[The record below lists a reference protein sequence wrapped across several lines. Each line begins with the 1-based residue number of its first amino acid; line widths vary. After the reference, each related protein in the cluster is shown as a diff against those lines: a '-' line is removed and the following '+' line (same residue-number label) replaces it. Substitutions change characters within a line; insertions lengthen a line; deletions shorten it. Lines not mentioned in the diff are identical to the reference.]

1 MNSNTEHKQVKTYY
15 KDDQIFVDEMLQGLI
30 QFFFDNDIYTV
41 NSCQNINGG
50 KVWIEFFYY
59 DWFKIIQVAYK
70 LNLSH
75 EHELYYFAQENCN
88 VNLHANDDGYL
99 DEANDEW
106 VEGNEIMWTA
116 SIRFPAPLLSKFEEL
131 IRNVVSHKEFS
142 TES

>member
-1 MNSNTEHKQVKTYY
+1 
-15 KDDQIFVDEMLQGLI
+15 
-30 QFFFDNDIYTV
+30 
-41 NSCQNINGG
+41 
-50 KVWIEFFYY
+50 VWIEFFYY

-116 SIRFPAPLLSKFEEL
+116 SIRFPAPLLSKFEEV